1 MDIFCVCRT
10 CLNESDAELVSIY
23 SDIFPN
29 DNEST
34 SSSDSQ
40 DNNTYR
46 IQIFSILDEL
56 TGEKYV
62 CILFCIQNNAVFLD
76 LFFFSISENQRVSL
90 SR

>member
-10 CLNESDAELVSIY
+10 CLNESDAELISIY

-34 SSSDSQ
+34 SSSNSQ
-40 DNNTYR
+40 DNNRYR

-62 CILFCIQNNAVFLD
+62 CILFCIQNYAVF
-76 LFFFSISENQRVSL
+76 N
-90 SR
+90 